1 MLIYLHQILSLN
13 KCCLVFF
20 QVISSPMLNF
30 QCEAFLLSSKCI
42 SLDIKY
48 VIPACSALL
57 IKVMHFG
64 VAYKFKHISSFV
76 IAYSNFFFFF
86 SGMLH
91 KRLHSTRTVS
101 WHINPKYSQSRY
113 LVHNDVFELL
123 LTTLGN
129 HA

>member
-86 SGMLH
+86 LGCY
-91 KRLHSTRTVS
+91 TRDFTPHELS
-101 WHINPKYSQSRY
+101 LGTLTQSI
-113 LVHNDVFELL
+113 HNQDTWY
-123 LTTLGN
+123 TTMSLN
-129 HA
+129 SF